1 MAIDIHTHAFHPKIA
16 DKVVQQ
22 LEDHYRIS
30 PVGNGLLED
39 LLPRLDR
46 AGIDRAAMH
55 CAATKPEQVVPA
67 NNWALHVKEQ
77 HPRLIPFG
85 TFHPDFADWEC
96 EFERLAIAGI
106 RGIKIH
112 PDFQGFS
119 LDDPRLEPILET
131 IGERFLLM
139 VHIGDRLPPELN
151 PSSPQ
156 KLAAL
161 LDKFPRLKVIAAH
174 LGGFQHWAYVVDHLA
189 GRDLYFDTSSS
200 LNAIPGRLLFDIF
213 AHHPRERILFGSDY
227 PLFDSLEE
235 MKLLQTRLRFS
246 DSEVQQLLTNG
257 DHLFAA

>member
-1 MAIDIHTHAFHPKIA
+1 MPIDVHTHAFHPKIA
-16 DKVVQQ
+16 DKVVRQ

-46 AGIDRAAMH
+46 AGIDRAVMH

-67 NNWALHVKEQ
+67 NNWALHVQENY
-77 HPRLIPFG
+77 PRLIPFG
-85 TFHPDFADWEC
+85 TFHPAFADWEG
-96 EFERLAIAGI
+96 EFDRLAAAGI
-106 RGIKIH
+106 KGIKIH

-119 LDDPRLEPILET
+119 LDDPRLDPILEA
-131 IGERFLLM
+131 IGQRFFLM
-139 VHIGDRLPPELN
+139 VHVGDLRPPEEN

-161 LDKFPRLKVIAAH
+161 LDRFPRLKVIAAH
-174 LGGFQHWAYVVDHLA
+174 LGGFQHWPWVVEHLA

-200 LNAIPGRLLFDIF
+200 LNAIPSRLLFDIF

-227 PLFDSLEE
+227 PLFDPREE
-235 MKLLQTRLRFS
+235 MKLLRIRMRLADR
-246 DSEVQQLLTNG
+246 ELEELLTNG
-257 DHLFAA
+257 ERLFPN